1 MFGSIAGALIG
12 GIMSNNAAKKQAAAM
27 DRANAM
33 SNQGYTDAR
42 PYITDMMSRGKGALN
57 DILATGAYSGDT
69 YARMNPMQTAAFNN
83 LGSFGT
89 NAFNNAQGFMN
100 TGQGFANNYAN
111 LYNQAS
117 QNTLSNAVNYATDPN
132 NYQPVADA
140 ALRDARRNLEE
151 NTLRGIDVG
160 SSMTGNTNSSRAGVA
175 DAIAA
180 RGFADR
186 EADVIAQVQNNL
198 IDRSLDQQQN
208 QFSNMTTANQN
219 LAGVYNTGFDQSMAA
234 ADAMSSAGG
243 ALRQEE
249 QNILDDNRARFERER
264 DFEMDQLNQYNAG
277 ILGQAPRTPAGYQAN
292 YVDPKMSA
300 LGGAIGGFGLGG
312 RIQNYFTQAA
322 PAQPIPAGQPGSF
335 LRGNY
340 MGGFGGNSLI

>member
-1 MFGSIAGALIG
+1 MVYGQIAGAVIG
-12 GIMSNNAAKKQAAAM
+12 GVMANRAAKRQAAAM
-27 DRANAM
+27 DRANAAN
-33 SNQGYTDAR
+33 NQGYTDAR
-42 PYITDMMSRGKGALN
+42 PYITDVMSRGQGALN

-117 QNTLSNAVNYATDPN
+117 QNTLNNALNYATDPT

-208 QFSNMTTANQN
+208 QFANMTTANQN
-219 LAGVYNTGFDQSMAA
+219 LAGVYNTGFDQVWLQLTLCLQLAVHCVKRNKIYSMIIELGLSVTVTLRWT
-234 ADAMSSAGG
+234 SSTN
-243 ALRQEE
+243 L
-249 QNILDDNRARFERER
+249 ILAF
-264 DFEMDQLNQYNAG
+264 
-277 ILGQAPRTPAGYQAN
+277 
-292 YVDPKMSA
+292 
-300 LGGAIGGFGLGG
+300 
-312 RIQNYFTQAA
+312 
-322 PAQPIPAGQPGSF
+322 
-335 LRGNY
+335 
-340 MGGFGGNSLI
+340 